1 MRFGTLI
8 VVTALIV
15 VLVLFLGKGR
25 RSNPLAEG
33 TAALEKAKAATLE
46 IDMNSVSAAVTAYF
60 GDHNEYPET
69 LGNLV
74 PGYLPSADSLR
85 DSWGTPFQLE
95 KDDAANATLI
105 SAGPDRVFASGDDI
119 RRRL

>member
-8 VVTALIV
+8 VITALIV
-15 VLVLFLGKGR
+15 VLVLFLGEGR
-25 RSNPLAEG
+25 QRNPIAEG
-33 TAALEKAKAATLE
+33 TAALDKAKASTLQ

-60 GDHNEYPET
+60 GDHNEYPES
-69 LGNLV
+69 LGSLV
-74 PGYLPSADSLR
+74 PAYLPGADSLR

-95 KDDAANATLI
+95 KDDAANATLV
-105 SAGPDRVFASGDDI
+105 SAGPDRVFATNDDI

>member
-25 RSNPLAEG
+25 QSNPVAEG
-33 TAALEKAKAATLE
+33 TAALEKAKSATLA
-46 IDMNSVSAAVTAYF
+46 IDMNSVSDAVTAYF
-60 GDHNEYPET
+60 GDHNEYPES
-69 LGNLV
+69 LDSLV
-74 PGYLPSADSLR
+74 PAYLPGADFLR
-85 DSWGTPFQLE
+85 DSWGTPFQME
-95 KDDAANATLI
+95 KDDATNVTLV
-105 SAGPDRVFASGDDI
+105 SAGPDRVFATGDDI